1 MNRENSKPM
10 KNCSEEHNLKT
21 TTLNDLEKIRNKTN
35 YSLAAKE
42 NSKVHR
48 RIDDHNHR
56 PRNFLQKRK
65 QRSWYQYHGLL
76 RKNAA
81 EVQKNFAM
89 AAYAHPLQHSTSN
102 QRVIYCILSKMI
114 QRSCNT
120 HAFGRIAFIA
130 LPIVSIGTNNS
141 TIRALSCYTWIMPRL
156 KLLKQIEQLPSFT
169 MKGCNAKLYTV

>member
-56 PRNFLQKRK
+56 PIKISQKQE
-65 QRSWYQYHGLL
+65 QRYQYHGLR

-81 EVQKNFAM
+81 EVQKNFRM
-89 AAYAHPLQHSTSN
+89 AAHAHPLQHSTSN

-120 HAFGRIAFIA
+120 HAFGRIAFISVNTRYFALRA
-130 LPIVSIGTNNS
+130 LPFHDS
-141 TIRALSCYTWIMPRL
+141 
-156 KLLKQIEQLPSFT
+156 
-169 MKGCNAKLYTV
+169 